1 MSRVIYEEL
10 QDKEGNI
17 HYLHTEDKVVFDE
30 NGQSLRAAM
39 KEVQFEDYTGTAE
52 LPSVETAV
60 AGITRGRKWTDLF
73 GNIKAAL
80 KGLKAKDEAIE
91 GSMGDA
97 FSEEKS
103 YAVGDYAIYKDVL
116 YKFTAAKT
124 AGSWDAAKVQAVTV
138 VGEVCSLNENITA
151 LETKIT
157 SFEQTKSE
165 IVASGLGTALGLIA
179 SNTWAQI
186 VAKLKN
192 VVNRGAW
199 NGSISA
205 SGGNVT
211 VPAGYHNGSGK
222 VTGPT
227 LAALVGTGVNLASA
241 ASLLSSVTAYGKNGT
256 KYTGTH
262 VCRTLAQ
269 LVGSNVNL
277 DNNAGLLSGYT
288 AYGKN
293 GVKYTGNI
301 ANLSSTIDNA
311 SINAGDQSHSCYR
324 INGGVIEVVP
334 RRGYWGNW
342 NWEESCIRIPKT
354 AGITLANGTF
364 TMWDNGTVNIGFRPD
379 IVVYW
384 DEIGTLGLLSY
395 YPSATTFF
403 VNTNNYRVHGGY
415 ITDNGFVLPDEITY
429 SEGRTANYIAIK
441 YS

>member
-1 MSRVIYEEL
+1 M
-10 QDKEGNI
+10 
-17 HYLHTEDKVVFDE
+17 
-30 NGQSLRAAM
+30 
-39 KEVQFEDYTGTAE
+39 
-52 LPSVETAV
+52 
-60 AGITRGRKWTDLF
+60 
-73 GNIKAAL
+73 
-80 KGLKAKDEAIE
+80 
-91 GSMGDA
+91 
-97 FSEEKS
+97 
-103 YAVGDYAIYKDVL
+103 
-116 YKFTAAKT
+116 
-124 AGSWDAAKVQAVTV
+124 
-138 VGEVCSLNENITA
+138 
-151 LETKIT
+151 
-157 SFEQTKSE
+157 
-165 IVASGLGTALGLIA
+165 ASGLGTALGLIA

-227 LAALVGTGVNLASA
+227 LASLVGTGVNLASA
-241 ASLLSSVTAYGKNGT
+241 ASLLSGVTAYGRNGT
-256 KYTGTH
+256 KYTGSH

-354 AGITLANGTF
+354 AGITLANGTL